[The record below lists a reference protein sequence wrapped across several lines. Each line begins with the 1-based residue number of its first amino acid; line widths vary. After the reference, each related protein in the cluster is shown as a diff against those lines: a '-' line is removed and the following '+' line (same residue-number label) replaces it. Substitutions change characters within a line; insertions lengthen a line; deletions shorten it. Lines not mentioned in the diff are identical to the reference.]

1 MRRQS
6 AADVSEE
13 GSGIEFRF
21 GPLGAQCSALEHI
34 HPGYPW
40 SSPSLRQAVQGRPDA
55 RAPHCPLCLVPAAS
69 PSWPVLPLF
78 SASWGQ
84 LTVHPDGTQ
93 ALGGRGVHPPL
104 LPSRW
109 PHPAGPQVPHLW
121 CSCLLHAPPQAPPGF
136 LSPVVRG
143 GLSAGRAQS
152 PSSHFDHLIL

>member
-1 MRRQS
+1 M
-6 AADVSEE
+6 SEE

-21 GPLGAQCSALEHI
+21 GPLGAECSALEHI

-55 RAPHCPLCLVPAAS
+55 RGPRCPLCLVPAAS
-69 PSWPVLPLF
+69 LSWPVLPLF
-78 SASWGQ
+78 SASWGY
-84 LTVHPDGTQ
+84 LPDRPSRWDSGS
-93 ALGGRGVHPPL
+93 RGERCYPPL

-121 CSCLLHAPPQAPPGF
+121 CSCRLLHAPPQAPPGF